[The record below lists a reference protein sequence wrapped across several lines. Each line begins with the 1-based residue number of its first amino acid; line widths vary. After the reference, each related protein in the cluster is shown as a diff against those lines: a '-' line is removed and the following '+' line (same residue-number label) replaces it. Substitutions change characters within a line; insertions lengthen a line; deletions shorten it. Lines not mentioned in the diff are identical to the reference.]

1 MEQADKE
8 DFFATREQIGL
19 ALGYEYPREAI
30 GKIHQRNK
38 ERLDKFSGEVKLTT
52 PSGLQ
57 TTTVYSFKGLLEICR
72 YSQQPNAN
80 KVIDV
85 LWDIADE
92 IRRNGKYSIN
102 KNREV
107 STTDAVGAARI
118 VFESAGIS
126 GNQAA
131 LALDRVYRSYTG
143 ISALETG
150 NIILEAPKKNQ
161 LLTPTDIGRHF
172 GISSHRVNEI
182 LAGAG
187 FQHKI
192 NGQWEPLTPANDYA
206 VMIDVGKRHGN
217 GTAVR
222 QLKWDSDILEVFR
235 DFLVDD
241 FNKYIKQME
250 G

>member
-1 MEQADKE
+1 ME
-8 DFFATREQIGL
+8 G
-19 ALGYEYPREAI
+19 ALLI
-30 GKIHQRNK
+30 FN
-38 ERLDKFSGEVKLTT
+38 T
-52 PSGLQ
+52 
-57 TTTVYSFKGLLEICR
+57 
-72 YSQQPNAN
+72 
-80 KVIDV
+80 
-85 LWDIADE
+85 
-92 IRRNGKYSIN
+92 
-102 KNREV
+102 
-107 STTDAVGAARI
+107 
-118 VFESAGIS
+118 AGIS

-143 ISALETG
+143 RSALETG

-192 NGQWEPLTPANDYA
+192 NGMWEPLTPANDYA
-206 VMIDVGKRHGN
+206 VMLDVGKRHGN

-222 QLKWDSDILEVFR
+222 QLKWNSDILEV
-235 DFLVDD
+235 LA
-241 FNKYIKQME
+241 KLIQQE